1 MLLELGLLE
10 RAIYVE
16 RASTE
21 QERVLKLT
29 EFAGDEAPYFALILL
44 PRAPGVDR

>member
-1 MLLELGLLE
+1 MLGELGLLE

-21 QERVLKLT
+21 QERVLRLIDL
-29 EFAGDEAPYFALILL
+29 ADDEAPYFALVLL
-44 PRAPGVDR
+44 PRGAEP